1 MPIKM
6 PTNLKFFSSIPL
18 FPPVMDSGKLLRS
31 ASALVGSTVSGQHL
45 LEIKGYSHIKEVIPS
60 TNCIVSRRFR
70 VGGHDWCIRY
80 YPNGIYPGWSEY
92 IAVTLYLDGSVNQ
105 GVRAHFSFTVL
116 NQAGEPMPASWNYYN
131 GGYTFTSWDWE
142 GPRTFIRKATL
153 EGSGPLHDNC
163 FTIRCDLTVIMPPE
177 AKGVDTESPPPPP
190 PPSPAVSV
198 PPSDLIRHLGGLL
211 ATGDGADVTFEVDGK
226 TFLAHTSVV
235 ASRSPVLRADL
246 FGAVGKKK
254 RNGVI
259 ADSAGAVVR
268 IDNMEARDFEALLHF
283 MYTDSLPEMKGGG
296 DAVAM
301 LPDLVAAANRYKMER
316 LRLVCEDKLCGYVN
330 VRTVAAMLAFAG
342 EHHCHGLQKKCL
354 RLLDDPANL
363 REIVETEGLEHLA
376 KSYPLVLKDLIAKF
390 ATKPSL
396 CDFVS

>member
-1 MPIKM
+1 
-6 PTNLKFFSSIPL
+6 
-18 FPPVMDSGKLLRS
+18 MDSGKLLRS

-177 AKGVDTESPPPPP
+177 SKGVDTESPPPPP
-190 PPSPAVSV
+190 PPPPPAVSV

-211 ATGDGADVTFEVDGK
+211 TTGDGADVTFEVDGK

-246 FGAVGKKK
+246 FGPVGKKT
-254 RNGVI
+254 NGVI
-259 ADSAGAVVR
+259 ADSAGAIVR
-268 IDNMEARDFEALLHF
+268 IDNMEAQDFEALLHF

-390 ATKPSL
+390 ATKP
-396 CDFVS
+396 